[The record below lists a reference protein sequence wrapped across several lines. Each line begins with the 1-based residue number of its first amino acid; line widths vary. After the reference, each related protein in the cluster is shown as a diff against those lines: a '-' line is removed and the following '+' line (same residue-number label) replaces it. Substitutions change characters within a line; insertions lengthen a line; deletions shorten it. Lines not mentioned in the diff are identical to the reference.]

1 LRHHGAAGDRPTRS
15 RGLSVLQ
22 GLVLGVVL
30 GAPLLLRIPRS
41 VITRPMPVFPEG
53 DGAVM
58 ELSVLRAERGQ
69 ELLGPYS
76 RFGWHH
82 PGPLYSYLQLPFYE
96 LFHRQYSAL
105 KIGAVVIAAASVA
118 GSMAIAGR
126 FDGVGMLSWTFVVLT
141 ALHSQ
146 YDWLIG
152 SPWNPHVTILPYML
166 LLFSAAALAS
176 GSGWSLPL
184 VVLVGSFLVQTHIG
198 YFSPVVAVSAAS
210 LGTWIYGWRRDRKS
224 NPHLWLPIGVGVVLF
239 VILWIPAVVDQLF
252 GGSANLGRLL
262 DFARS
267 YRGDHS
273 LRESIGV
280 VCANLGVFAVLLEPI
295 HGWLSFGVRR
305 QLTEPVGVALTL
317 VLPVVA
323 WWGARAGAP
332 YASALCAM
340 CFVGVV
346 STILWV
352 RRIIGPIELYLVGW
366 IPAISIAAVSGIGG
380 VVLFGIDCTRMRSSR
395 LLMVRGGLIAGL
407 TLAVFVVR
415 VHQEWT
421 TTSIA
426 GPGSSP
432 GSKHVAVL
440 SKELEAFLRNEHS
453 HHPLLRF
460 RNRVW
465 PVAAGVV
472 LQCRKAGILLAV
484 EPEWG
489 FMFGGDLVASGPQ
502 DVVVTV
508 ALRGDVPNV
517 DGIEHIGSS
526 GPFVV
531 YAVRE
536 ADPSRHA
543 PSS

>member
-1 LRHHGAAGDRPTRS
+1 VRRDGAACDRPTWF

-105 KIGAVVIAAASVA
+105 KIGAVAIATASVA

-126 FDGVGMLSWTFVVLT
+126 FGGVGMLSWTFVVLT

-146 YDWLIG
+146 YDWFIG
-152 SPWNPHVTILPYML
+152 SPWNPYVTILPYML
-166 LLFSAAALAS
+166 LLFSGAALAT

-184 VVLVGSFLVQTHIG
+184 VVLIGSFLVQTHIG
-198 YFSPVVAVSAAS
+198 YFSTVVAVSAAS
-210 LGTWIYGWRRDRKS
+210 LGAWMYGARRDRKS
-224 NPHLWLPIGVGVVLF
+224 NPHLWLPIGVGVILF

-267 YRGDHS
+267 NRGDHS

-280 VCANLGVFAVLLEPI
+280 VCSNLGVFAVLLEPI
-295 HGWLSFGVRR
+295 RGWLSFGVRR
-305 QLTEPVGVALTL
+305 QLTEPVGLALTL
-317 VLPVVA
+317 VLPAVA
-323 WWGARAGAP
+323 WWGPRAGAP
-332 YASALCAM
+332 FASALCAL

-352 RRIIGPIELYLVGW
+352 RWIIGPVEPYLVGW
-366 IPAISIAAVSGIGG
+366 IPAISIAAVSAVGG
-380 VVLFGIDCTRMRSSR
+380 AVLIGIDCTRAGSFR
-395 LLMVRGGLIAGL
+395 LRMVRGGLIAGL
-407 TLAVFVVR
+407 TLAAFVIR

-426 GPGSSP
+426 DP

-440 SKELEAFLRNEHS
+440 SKELEAFLRNEPS

-460 RNRVW
+460 RDRVW
-465 PVAAGVV
+465 PLAAGVV
-472 LQCRKAGILLAV
+472 LQCRKAGVLLAV

-489 FMFGGDLVASGPQ
+489 FMFGADLVASGPH

-526 GPFVV
+526 GSFVV

-543 PSS
+543 PPS